1 MAVKHAAGISG
12 TLLRW
17 NEGPNGNWAN
27 LLRVLAQ
34 IALLQ
39 GVRHCEYTKNTTKV
53 VQESDRTPVAAR
65 LLLSQLQHTQ
75 EAHLSQPC

>member
-1 MAVKHAAGISG
+1 MQQAYQERCCAG
-12 TLLRW
+12 

-39 GVRHCEYTKNTTKV
+39 GVGHCEYTKNTTTLCKKV
-53 VQESDRTPVAAR
+53 LGHQ
-65 LLLSQLQHTQ
+65 
-75 EAHLSQPC
+75 